1 MRSPPQ
7 VRETRHNL
15 RLIVELASANVQP
28 ASRSMPMKLSF
39 SRNGSA
45 PEAPSPAGYSV
56 LDAQMFVRGDL
67 ATDGTIRVD
76 GRLEGNIIRSDIVVI
91 GANAAVVGNIVAREV
106 VVAGSVEGNI
116 TAESR
121 VELDNAAVVIGDILA
136 GSILT
141 HEGAQIRGTVVVR
154 TTAPEE
160 ARTLEL
166 GSPAAVEAASE
177 AVAEAAS
184 LLAVEGARREA
195 TEETWVFPPGTAAP
209 GRPVRITPQED
220 EV

>member
-45 PEAPSPAGYSV
+45 PEAPAPAGYSV
-56 LDAQMFVRGDL
+56 IDAQMFVRGDL

-76 GRLEGNIIRSDIVVI
+76 GRLEGSIVRSDIVVI
-91 GANAAVVGNIVAREV
+91 GAKASVIGNIVAREV

-121 VELDNAAVVIGDILA
+121 VELDSAAVVIGDILA

-141 HEGAQIRGTVVVR
+141 HEGAQIRGTVVIR
-154 TTAPEE
+154 TGIAEQTSTPDI
-160 ARTLEL
+160 
-166 GSPAAVEAASE
+166 GSPAAVEAISE

-184 LLAVEGARREA
+184 LVAAEGARKEA
-195 TEETWVFPPGTAAP
+195 TEETWVFPPSAAA
-209 GRPVRITPQED
+209 GRPVRITPAE
-220 EV
+220 

>member
-1 MRSPPQ
+1 
-7 VRETRHNL
+7 
-15 RLIVELASANVQP
+15 
-28 ASRSMPMKLSF
+28 MPMKLSF
-39 SRNGSA
+39 SRNGT
-45 PEAPSPAGYSV
+45 PTEAPAAAGYSV
-56 LDAQMFVRGDL
+56 LDAQMVVRGDL
-67 ATDGTIRVD
+67 ATDGTIRID
-76 GRLEGNIIRSDIVVI
+76 GRLEGNIVRSDIVVI
-91 GANAAVVGNIVAREV
+91 GSKASVVGNIVAREV

-121 VELDNAAVVIGDILA
+121 VELDSAAMVIGDILA

-154 TTAPEE
+154 TSEPAVAEMV
-160 ARTLEL
+160 LL

-184 LLAVEGARREA
+184 LVAAEGARKEA
-195 TEETWVFPPGTAAP
+195 TEETWVFPPTAEAAA
-209 GRPVRITPQED
+209 RPVRITPAEE

>member
-1 MRSPPQ
+1 
-7 VRETRHNL
+7 
-15 RLIVELASANVQP
+15 
-28 ASRSMPMKLSF
+28 MKLSF
-39 SRNGSA
+39 SRNGT
-45 PEAPSPAGYSV
+45 PTEAPAPAGYSV
-56 LDAQMFVRGDL
+56 LDAQMVVRGDL
-67 ATDGTIRVD
+67 ATDGTIRID
-76 GRLEGNIIRSDIVVI
+76 GRLEGNILRSDIVVI
-91 GANAAVVGNIVAREV
+91 GSKASVVGNIVAREV
-106 VVAGSVEGNI
+106 VVAGSVEGNV

-141 HEGAQIRGTVVVR
+141 HEGAQIRGTVVIR

-195 TEETWVFPPGTAAP
+195 TEETWVFPPGTAAA
-209 GRPVRITPQED
+209 GRPVRITPPED

>member
-39 SRNGSA
+39 SRNGSS

-76 GRLEGNIIRSDIVVI
+76 GRLEGNIIRSDVVVI
-91 GANAAVVGNIVAREV
+91 GANASVVGDIVAREV
-106 VVAGSVEGNI
+106 IVAGSVEGNI

-121 VELDNAAVVIGDILA
+121 VELDSAAVVIGDIVA

-141 HEGAQIRGTVVVR
+141 HEGAQIRGKVVVR
-154 TTAPEE
+154 TGDGTVSTEPAH
-160 ARTLEL
+160 L
-166 GSPAAVEAASE
+166 GSVAAAEAVSE
-177 AVAEAAS
+177 A
-184 LLAVEGARREA
+184 
-195 TEETWVFPPGTAAP
+195 
-209 GRPVRITPQED
+209 
-220 EV
+220 

>member
-1 MRSPPQ
+1 
-7 VRETRHNL
+7 
-15 RLIVELASANVQP
+15 
-28 ASRSMPMKLSF
+28 MKLTF

-45 PEAPSPAGYSV
+45 QEAPAPAGYSV

-76 GRLEGNIIRSDIVVI
+76 GRLEGNITRSDIVVI
-91 GANAAVVGNIVAREV
+91 GANASVVGNIIAREV

-116 TAESR
+116 TADSR
-121 VELDNAAVVIGDILA
+121 VELDNAAIVIGDIVA

-154 TTAPEE
+154 TGNVGQPVTIDI
-160 ARTLEL
+160 
-166 GSPAAVEAASE
+166 GSAAAAAAVSE
-177 AVAEAAS
+177 AVAEAES
-184 LLAVEGARREA
+184 LVAEGARKEA
-195 TEETWVFPPGTAAP
+195 TEQAWVFPPGTAAP
-209 GRPVRITPQED
+209 GRPVRITPAEE

>member
-1 MRSPPQ
+1 
-7 VRETRHNL
+7 
-15 RLIVELASANVQP
+15 
-28 ASRSMPMKLSF
+28 MPMKLSF

-45 PEAPSPAGYSV
+45 PEAPAPAGYSV
-56 LDAQMFVRGDL
+56 IDAQMFVRGDL

-76 GRLEGNIIRSDIVVI
+76 GRLEGSIIRSDIVVI
-91 GANAAVVGNIVAREV
+91 GAKASVVGNIVAREV

-154 TTAPEE
+154 IVEPQET
-160 ARTLEL
+160 RLLEI
-166 GSPAAVEAASE
+166 GSSPAA
-177 AVAEAAS
+177 
-184 LLAVEGARREA
+184 
-195 TEETWVFPPGTAAP
+195 
-209 GRPVRITPQED
+209 
-220 EV
+220 

>member
-1 MRSPPQ
+1 
-7 VRETRHNL
+7 
-15 RLIVELASANVQP
+15 
-28 ASRSMPMKLSF
+28 MPMKLSF
-39 SRNGSA
+39 SRNGST

-76 GRLEGNIIRSDIVVI
+76 GRLEGNINRSDVVVI
-91 GANAAVVGNIVAREV
+91 GANASVVGSIVAREV
-106 VVAGSVEGNI
+106 IVAGSVEGNI

-121 VELDNAAVVIGDILA
+121 VELDNAAVVIGDIIA

-154 TTAPEE
+154 TGTTEQ
-160 ARTLEL
+160 TTTIHI
-166 GSPAAVEAASE
+166 GSPAAIEAVSE

-184 LLAVEGARREA
+184 LVASEGAKREA
-195 TEETWVFPPGTAAP
+195 TEETWVFPPGATA
-209 GRPVRITPQED
+209 GRPVRITPAE
-220 EV
+220 EEA

>member
-1 MRSPPQ
+1 
-7 VRETRHNL
+7 
-15 RLIVELASANVQP
+15 
-28 ASRSMPMKLSF
+28 MKLSF

-56 LDAQMFVRGDL
+56 LDVQMFVRGDL

-91 GANAAVVGNIVAREV
+91 GANASVAGNIVAREV

-121 VELDNAAVVIGDILA
+121 VELDSAAVVIGDIVA

-154 TTAPEE
+154 AGNAEQPS
-160 ARTLEL
+160 ASAI
-166 GSPAAVEAASE
+166 GSPAAVDAVSE
-177 AVAEAAS
+177 AVAVAAS
-184 LLAVEGARREA
+184 LVATDGARKEA
-195 TEETWVFPPGTAAP
+195 TDEKWVFPPGTAAS
-209 GRPVRITPQED
+209 GRPARVTPAE
-220 EV
+220 EEA

>member
-1 MRSPPQ
+1 
-7 VRETRHNL
+7 
-15 RLIVELASANVQP
+15 
-28 ASRSMPMKLSF
+28 MKLSF
-39 SRNGSA
+39 SRNGST

-76 GRLEGNIIRSDIVVI
+76 GRLEGNILRSDIVVV
-91 GANAAVVGNIVAREV
+91 GANASVVGNIVAREV

-121 VELDNAAVVIGDILA
+121 VELDSAAVVIGDIVA

-154 TTAPEE
+154 TGKPEQPSITE
-160 ARTLEL
+160 I
-166 GSPAAVEAASE
+166 GSPAAIEAVTE
-177 AVAEAAS
+177 AVAVAES
-184 LLAVEGARREA
+184 LVATESARKEA
-195 TEETWVFPPGTAAP
+195 TEETWVFPPGSATS
-209 GRPVRITPQED
+209 GRPVRITPPE
-220 EV
+220 EEA

>member
-1 MRSPPQ
+1 
-7 VRETRHNL
+7 
-15 RLIVELASANVQP
+15 
-28 ASRSMPMKLSF
+28 MKLSF
-39 SRNGSA
+39 SRNGST

-76 GRLEGNIIRSDIVVI
+76 GRLEGNIIRSDVVVI

-106 VVAGSVEGNI
+106 VVAGSVDGNI

-121 VELDNAAVVIGDILA
+121 VELDSAAVVIGDIVA

-154 TTAPEE
+154 TAAPEKLS
-160 ARTLEL
+160 TPDI
-166 GSPAAVEAASE
+166 GSPAASE
-177 AVAEAAS
+177 AVSEAAAEAAS
-184 LLAVEGARREA
+184 LVANEGARKEA
-195 TEETWVFPPGTAAP
+195 TEETWVFPPGSAGP
-209 GRPVRITPQED
+209 SGRPVRITPAEE